1 PDPDTA
7 TELAELVRRCD
18 AADTGERERAVA
30 ELQDRFSGPLE
41 FGTAGLR
48 GHLGAGEHRMNR
60 AVVIRAAA
68 GLQHYL
74 AAVLGPERPPVVVI
88 GYDAR
93 YGSHD
98 FAQDTADVIA
108 AAGGRALLLPE
119 PLPTPVLAFALRHLQ
134 ADAGVMV
141 TASHNPPQDN
151 GYKVYLGGRV
161 VTDAGQGAQI
171 VPPHD
176 AEIARRI
183 AEAPRAV
190 DIPRAPVAA
199 GEAGGS
205 TEAVEATI
213 VEDYLDRAVGTQ
225 PPPAEQAE
233 LQIVYTP
240 LHGVGGRLTTRALR
254 AAGFTRVHLVAEQ
267 AEPDP
272 DFPTTPFPNPE
283 EPGALDLAIDAANRT
298 GADLVIAND
307 PDADRCSIAI
317 PDEDSESTWRQL
329 TGDEVGVLLGADI
342 ASHISPTDASSRHSF
357 EHGSPVGTR
366 LQPGSNAQTVFQRGE
381 GQVGGHRAV
390 LANSIVSSRLLA
402 AVAAAHGIEHHATLT
417 GFKWISRVPDLA
429 YGYEEALG
437 YCTDPEAVRDKDGIS
452 AAVALARLAAQ
463 AKAAGGTLRSRL
475 DELAIRYGVH
485 HTAPVTI

>member
-1 PDPDTA
+1 
-7 TELAELVRRCD
+7 
-18 AADTGERERAVA
+18 
-30 ELQDRFSGPLE
+30 
-41 FGTAGLR
+41 
-48 GHLGAGEHRMNR
+48 
-60 AVVIRAAA
+60 
-68 GLQHYL
+68 
-74 AAVLGPERPPVVVI
+74 
-88 GYDAR
+88 
-93 YGSHD
+93 
-98 FAQDTADVIA
+98 
-108 AAGGRALLLPE
+108 
-119 PLPTPVLAFALRHLQ
+119 LRHLQ

-151 GYKVYLGGRV
+151 GYKGYLGGRA
-161 VTDAGQGAQI
+161 VTDAVQGAQI

-183 AEAPRAV
+183 AEAPPAV
-190 DIPRAPVAA
+190 DLPRAPVAA

-205 TEAVEATI
+205 TETVEATI
-213 VEDYLDRAVGTQ
+213 AEDYLDRAVGTQ

-329 TGDEVGVLLGADI
+329 TGDEVGVLLGAE
-342 ASHISPTDASSRHSF
+342 AA
-357 EHGSPVGTR
+357 TR
-366 LQPGSNAQTVFQRGE
+366 LTEQVTEQRS
-381 GQVGGHRAV
+381 V

-417 GFKWISRVPDLA
+417 GFKWISRVPNLA

-485 HTAPVTI
+485 HTAPVTIRVEDLARIPRLMDHLRQAPPTSLAGSAVVRTQDLNTPGEELPPTDALVFETESRDRVIVRPSGTEPKLKCYLEVI

>member
-1 PDPDTA
+1 
-7 TELAELVRRCD
+7 
-18 AADTGERERAVA
+18 
-30 ELQDRFSGPLE
+30 
-41 FGTAGLR
+41 
-48 GHLGAGEHRMNR
+48 
-60 AVVIRAAA
+60 
-68 GLQHYL
+68 
-74 AAVLGPERPPVVVI
+74 
-88 GYDAR
+88 
-93 YGSHD
+93 
-98 FAQDTADVIA
+98 
-108 AAGGRALLLPE
+108 
-119 PLPTPVLAFALRHLQ
+119 
-134 ADAGVMV
+134 
-141 TASHNPPQDN
+141 

-205 TEAVEATI
+205 TETVEATI
-213 VEDYLDRAVGTQ
+213 AEHYLDRAVATQPPPAEQAELLAPPHDAEIARRIAEAPRAVDVPRAPVAAGEAGGSTETVEATIAEDYLDRAVGTQ

-317 PDEDSESTWRQL
+317 PDEDSESTW
-329 TGDEVGVLLGADI
+329 
-342 ASHISPTDASSRHSF
+342 
-357 EHGSPVGTR
+357 
-366 LQPGSNAQTVFQRGE
+366 
-381 GQVGGHRAV
+381 
-390 LANSIVSSRLLA
+390 
-402 AVAAAHGIEHHATLT
+402 
-417 GFKWISRVPDLA
+417 
-429 YGYEEALG
+429 
-437 YCTDPEAVRDKDGIS
+437 
-452 AAVALARLAAQ
+452 
-463 AKAAGGTLRSRL
+463 
-475 DELAIRYGVH
+475 
-485 HTAPVTI
+485 